1 MKWYTALAIYTVVW
15 WLVLFMV
22 LPWGNRPIAAEDIA
36 KGHAAGS
43 PVRPRLLIKFG
54 ATTVIA
60 AILFAI
66 GYWMQSAGY
75 LAMTRS

>member
-22 LPWGNRPIAAEDIA
+22 LPWGNRPIAAEDVA

-43 PVRPRLLIKFG
+43 PVSPRLLIKFG

-60 AILFAI
+60 AIVFAL
-66 GYWMQSAGY
+66 GYWMHVSG
-75 LAMTRS
+75 LISIRR